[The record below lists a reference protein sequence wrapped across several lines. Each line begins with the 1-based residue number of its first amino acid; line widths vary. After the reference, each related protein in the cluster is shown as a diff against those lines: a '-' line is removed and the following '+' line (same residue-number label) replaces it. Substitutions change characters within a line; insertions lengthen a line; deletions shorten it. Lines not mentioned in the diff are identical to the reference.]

1 MIPAERTIAMSNRKF
16 ALVEPLTD
24 LNPMTAE
31 ERYPRYLVISGVL
44 AFCLTVW
51 AIVILAVT
59 RLV

>member
-1 MIPAERTIAMSNRKF
+1 MSNRKF

-24 LNPMTAE
+24 LNHMTAE
-31 ERYPRYLVISGVL
+31 ERYPRYLVISCVL

>member
-1 MIPAERTIAMSNRKF
+1 MIPDERTIAMSNRKF
-16 ALVEPLTD
+16 ALVEPRPGRT
-24 LNPMTAE
+24 E
-31 ERYPRYLVISGVL
+31 EHYPRYLVISCVL